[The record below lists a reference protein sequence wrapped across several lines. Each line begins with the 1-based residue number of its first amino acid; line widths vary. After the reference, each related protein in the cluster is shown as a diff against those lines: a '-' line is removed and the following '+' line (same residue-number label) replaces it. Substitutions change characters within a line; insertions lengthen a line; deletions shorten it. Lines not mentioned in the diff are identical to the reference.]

1 MGENRLDLL
10 RSEFNFARTVVRRF
24 SQDRVLVAAASLSYT
39 SLLAIVPLFAIAF
52 STMMAFPVFDGM
64 TQKLLNIIL
73 SYAAP
78 HIGGE
83 LESYVD
89 RFVSN
94 TSELTVF
101 GVVWLAVTAIMLLST
116 IESAFNA
123 IWRVEKSRPFGMRL
137 LAYWT
142 TLTLGP
148 LLMGA
153 GLSFS
158 TALFAVN
165 NFEAL
170 GVNLSFVR
178 EFGLRL
184 LPFVFAAAGFAI
196 LYVALP
202 NRRVPFRYAILGA
215 GVAAVMFELLK
226 AGFGLYL
233 ANAGTFESL
242 YGSLA
247 ALPVFL
253 IWMYLVWAV
262 VLFGAIVAATRPEWL
277 AARRAEEFG
286 PLTPARA
293 LLRALQVIGK
303 LLDAA
308 DRGETVPERELLD
321 ATGGDGAGLG
331 AVLARLEDSG
341 VIARTEADE
350 PVVMRDLDGFTVS
363 QLYTALGYGP
373 GEPFLDEDE
382 DPAWTGPV
390 AELVAE
396 YNVARDE
403 TLGVKVKDVIS
414 RTRQTRAKPHV
425 VGERA

>member
-1 MGENRLDLL
+1 MSDLRLDRL
-10 RSEFNFARTVVRRF
+10 RDELAFARTVIRRF
-24 SQDRVLVAAASLSYT
+24 SKDRVLVAAASLSYT

-52 STMMAFPVFDGM
+52 SVMMAFPVFDGM

-73 SYAAP
+73 SYTAP

-83 LESYVD
+83 LENYLD

-94 TSELTVF
+94 TSQLTVL

-123 IWRVEKSRPFGMRL
+123 IWRVEKSRPFAMRL

-158 TALFAVN
+158 TALFAMHN
-165 NFEAL
+165 IETL
-170 GVNLSFVR
+170 GVDLGFLR
-178 EFGLRL
+178 EAGLRL
-184 LPFVFAAAGFAI
+184 LPFVFAAGGFTI
-196 LYVALP
+196 LYLALP
-202 NRRVPFRYAILGA
+202 NRRVQFRYAILGSI
-215 GVAAVMFELLK
+215 VAALMFEALK

-233 ANAGTFESL
+233 ENAGTFESV

-253 IWMYLVWAV
+253 VWMYLVWAV
-262 VLFGAIVAATRPEWL
+262 VLFGAIVAASRPEWL

-293 LLRALQVIGK
+293 LVRAVQVIGK

-308 DRGETVPERELLD
+308 GKGETVSEQVLLD
-321 ATGGDGAGLG
+321 VTYGDGAGLG
-331 AVLARLEDSG
+331 TVLARLEDSG

-350 PVVMRDLDGFTVS
+350 PVVMRDLEGFTVS
-363 QLYTALGYGP
+363 DLYTALGYGP
-373 GEPFLDEDE
+373 GAPYADDDEE
-382 DPAWTGPV
+382 AHWIDPVGR
-390 AELVAE
+390 LVAA
-396 YNVARDE
+396 YNTARDE
-403 TLGVKVKDVIS
+403 TLSMPVKDLIA
-414 RTRQTRAKPHV
+414 QARAAEASPRV
-425 VGERA
+425 VNGAL